1 MKASSF
7 SDKEFLC
14 QQTFDSHGPYWHI
27 ATPGAST
34 EILFTCPDD
43 YRFGITLLAESL
55 HHCGVKSYSFSLM
68 SNHLH
73 NVAEA
78 SGPQCCLDF
87 LEHFKARYK
96 RYASRVGR
104 HPDLN
109 GFVSDPLPIESLQSL
124 RNNIVYTDRNAYV
137 INSAQTPYSHP
148 WGSGF
153 LYFGYSPAAIS
164 SQPFYSLPILERRSL
179 THSREAA
186 YPESFTVRNGFVAP
200 ESFVDWKTGRSF
212 FRDAHQYFNLLI
224 KNRESYA
231 EFAGLFGDKIVL
243 ADEEMYPAAVS
254 LAQKDYHVTRLS
266 DLLESQKQELAKKM
280 HFDYHANNAQIYRI
294 LKLNKAWL
302 QEVFPESR

>member
-1 MKASSF
+1 MKTSSF

-14 QQTFDSHGPYWHI
+14 QQTFDRHGPYWHI

-43 YRFGITLLAESL
+43 YRFGMTLFAESL
-55 HHCGVKSYSFSLM
+55 HYCGVKSYSFSLM

-78 SGPQCCLDF
+78 SGPQYCLDF

-96 RYASRVGR
+96 RYASGVGR

-109 GFVSDPLPIESLQSL
+109 GFVSDPLSIESLKSL

-153 LYFGYSPAAIS
+153 LYFGYSPATIS
-164 SQPFYSLPILERRSL
+164 SHPFYSLPILERRSL

-212 FRDAHQYFNLLI
+212 FRDAHQYFNLLT
-224 KNRESYA
+224 KSRESYS
-231 EFAGLFGDKIVL
+231 EFAGLFGDRNVL

-254 LAQKDYHVTRLS
+254 LAQEDYHVTRLS
-266 DLLESQKQELAKKM
+266 DLLESQKQELARKM

-294 LKLNKAWL
+294 LKLDKAWL
-302 QEVFPESR
+302 QEVFPEAR